1 MATLMKNGSNEGFSG
16 TDSIV
21 GSSSPDAKVSAERI
35 PSRDTDED
43 GSQTDSKGSPTRVLD
58 FDDISAFYETSD
70 HDQDHTEVA
79 QEKSPSHSE
88 SIFRKLMPPPVSKSA
103 PPRRKTAL
111 STLDESSSSDAEED
125 VGSSFEEDDD
135 DTMRRSRDFIGP
147 MMQKNNIRTYCKSG
161 NREKIEALE
170 KEASSLALCGSE
182 QAALDVYQKA
192 LVITRTDVSR
202 IKKQLKQVTAKHH
215 PSTVRS
221 IHSRLHEDWLQIGVS
236 IARIRTMM
244 AILFE
249 RIGDVEHAISCCKE
263 AREVYTRQV
272 GYQLKWNIES
282 EINAEEA
289 AEQMEVM
296 VQKMSLAQ
304 ETFEDRKKLH
314 EEIIMW
320 RNKILTT
327 EDEEMKKTLYR
338 TVEKKV
344 VTVRNLEGDILGQH
358 HPQVGDTSSLLA
370 TISLEQED
378 IEKALEHMKDAISI
392 TRLSLGMKHPRTGE
406 KYCEVARIY
415 EKRRHDPVHEKFAI
429 KNYEMAA
436 DVYRNSSASP
446 RKVGSILNDTAVIH
460 IRRREFGVAVKLLSD
475 ALECYVAAN
484 ESEAEGEMCTDTVQI
499 WRNLGECY
507 ASRKEYE
514 YAANA
519 FVSALNLQRNARK
532 MKDKGGDYPP
542 VEFTDDE
549 SIANTLRRLGKAY
562 AGMKRYRHSLVVLKE
577 ALVIHRIEVSN
588 AMKVTQGRANPDLPG
603 KQDQLAHT
611 RFCMAEVYEAIGN
624 YSDAVTLYGES
635 LQLRLFSDAHKDHKK
650 RTNMVHCAM
659 CLAGIGSVH
668 MKQNECEEARK
679 VFKDALN
686 YCEAHGKFSPYTL
699 KGTGRSGLSCRYLTH
714 STLNYFIAGI
724 ADDHKIVV
732 HIRSRLV
739 DAEQANPQ
747 T

>member
-1 MATLMKNGSNEGFSG
+1 LLSNKEEKSIMATVMKNGSNEGFSSADY
-16 TDSIV
+16 TVDAP
-21 GSSSPDAKVSAERI
+21 SPDAKVNSAERI
-35 PSRDTDED
+35 PSPDSED
-43 GSQTDSKGSPTRVLD
+43 SSQSDSKGSPTRVLD
-58 FDDISAFYETSD
+58 FDDVSYHESD
-70 HDQDHTEVA
+70 HSEAA
-79 QEKSPSHSE
+79 QEIRPNNSE
-88 SIFRKLMPPPVSKSA
+88 SIFRKLKPPAISKNAS
-103 PPRRKTAL
+103 PRRKNGNAL
-111 STLDESSSSDAEED
+111 PTLDESRSSSSSDAEDD
-125 VGSSFEEDDD
+125 VASSFEEEDDD
-135 DTMRRSRDFIGP
+135 AMRRSRDFIGP
-147 MMQKNNIRTYCKSG
+147 MMQKNKNNVGTYRKAG
-161 NREKIEALE
+161 NREKIEAYE
-170 KEASSLALCGSE
+170 QEASSLALRGSE
-182 QAALDVYQKA
+182 QAAIDVYQKA
-192 LVITRTDVSR
+192 LSITRTDVAR
-202 IKKQLKQVTAKHH
+202 IKKQLKQVTKKHH

-221 IHSRLHEDWLQIGVS
+221 IHSRLHEDWLQVGVS

-249 RIGDVEHAISCCKE
+249 RIGEVEQAIACCIE
-263 AREVYTRQV
+263 AREVYKRQI
-272 GYQLKWNIES
+272 GYQLKWNIEN
-282 EINAEEA
+282 EINPGEA
-289 AEQMEVM
+289 AEQMDVM

-320 RNKILTT
+320 RTKIVTT

-370 TISLEQED
+370 SIAVEQDD
-378 IEKALEHMKDAISI
+378 IEKALEHMKDALSI

-406 KYCEVARIY
+406 KFCEVARIY
-415 EKRRHDPVHEKFAI
+415 EKRRSDPVHEKFAI

-436 DVYRNSSASP
+436 EVYRDSSASP

-460 IRRREFGVAVKLLSD
+460 IRQRELGLAVKLLND

-484 ESEAEGEMCTDTVQI
+484 ENEPEGEMCTDTVQI

-514 YAANA
+514 NAANA

-532 MKDKGGDYPP
+532 MKEKGRDNPT

-562 AGMKRYRHSLVVLKE
+562 AGMKRFRHSLVVLKE
-577 ALVIHRIEVSN
+577 ALTIHRIEVSN

-611 RFCMAEVYEAIGN
+611 RFCMAEVHEAIGN

-659 CLAGIGSVH
+659 CLSGIGSVH
-668 MKQNECEEARK
+668 MKQNEHEEARK

-686 YCEAHGKFSPYTL
+686 YCEAHGKLSPSTL
-699 KGTGRSGLSCRYLTH
+699 KSLPGRLMSLSNSFHLKLFHRRY
-714 STLNYFIAGI
+714 
-724 ADDHKIVV
+724 
-732 HIRSRLV
+732 IR
-739 DAEQANPQ
+739 
-747 T
+747 

>member
-1 MATLMKNGSNEGFSG
+1 LLSLKEEKSIMATRNGSSERFSG
-16 TDSIV
+16 TECSIDAPSPKAKANSAEGV
-21 GSSSPDAKVSAERI
+21 PSPDA
-35 PSRDTDED
+35 ED
-43 GSQTDSKGSPTRVLD
+43 DSQTDSKGSPTRVLD
-58 FDDISAFYETSD
+58 FDESAFYESG
-70 HDQDHTEVA
+70 HDRSEA
-79 QEKSPSHSE
+79 GQETRPNSE
-88 SIFRKLMPPPVSKSA
+88 SIFRKLKPPTISKSSS
-103 PPRRKTAL
+103 PRRKGGNVGVL
-111 STLDESSSSDAEED
+111 PTLDESSSSDAED
-125 VGSSFEEDDD
+125 DIGSSFEEEDDE
-135 DTMRRSRDFIGP
+135 TMRRSRDFIGP
-147 MMQKNNIRTYCKSG
+147 MLQKNIRTYRKAG
-161 NREKIEALE
+161 NREKIEAYE

-182 QAALDVYQKA
+182 QAAIDVYQKA
-192 LVITRTDVSR
+192 LLITRSDVAR

-221 IHSRLHEDWLQIGVS
+221 IHSRLHEDWLQVGVC

-249 RIGDVEHAISCCKE
+249 RIGDVESAIACCKE
-263 AREVYTRQV
+263 AREIYKRQI
-272 GYQLKWNIES
+272 GYQLKWNIEN
-282 EINAEEA
+282 EINPEEA
-289 AEQMEVM
+289 VEQMEVM

-304 ETFEDRKKLH
+304 ETFEDRRKLH

-320 RNKILTT
+320 RTKILTT

-344 VTVRNLEGDILGQH
+344 ITVRNLEGDILGQH

-370 TISLEQED
+370 TIAVEQDD
-378 IEKALEHMKDAISI
+378 IEKALEHMKDALSV

-406 KYCEVARIY
+406 KFCEVARIY
-415 EKRRHDPVHEKFAI
+415 EKRRYDPVHEKFAI

-460 IRRREFGVAVKLLSD
+460 IRQRELGVAVKLLSE
-475 ALECYVAAN
+475 ALECYAAAN
-484 ESEAEGEMCTDTVQI
+484 ENEPEEEMCTDTVQI

-514 YAANA
+514 NAANA

-532 MKDKGGDYPP
+532 MKEKGGDYPP

-562 AGMKRYRHSLVVLKE
+562 AGMKRFRHSLVVLKE

-611 RFCMAEVYEAIGN
+611 RFCMAEVHEAIGN

-659 CLAGIGSVH
+659 CLSGIGSVH

-686 YCEAHGKFSPYTL
+686 YCEAHGKLSPSTQ
-699 KGTGRSGLSCRYLTH
+699 KSIARSAY
-714 STLNYFIAGI
+714 
-724 ADDHKIVV
+724 VV
-732 HIRSRLV
+732 I
-739 DAEQANPQ
+739 
-747 T
+747 